1 MDHIALTMERQELGD
16 VVPKDNNH
24 IRKIL
29 SQLDQDLQE
38 FEEMFE
44 QRSETPWLCGNSQSE
59 ADLPQST
66 WSTCGTQTETWS
78 TCGTQTETW
87 STCGTQTESWSTCGT
102 QTETWSTCGT
112 QTETWSTCE
121 GQTQTETWSTC
132 EGQTQTETWSN
143 CGTQTETW
151 STCGTQTE
159 TWSTCGTQ
167 TETWSTCEGQTQTET
182 WSTCEGQTQT
192 EDHKDLHVKE
202 AELKAELELARE
214 KLASILSIRRHESER
229 QEACETLRELQL
241 LHEKVC
247 TEHFEELK
255 SVNQCLEQQV
265 SVCKSLEK
273 QKSENAIQ
281 REKIETLER
290 QLQDFEELKE
300 KYSWS
305 VNQNQSLER
314 EFKEHQEELKMVNQC
329 LEEQVSVCKTLEE
342 QMKENSIQNKRI
354 EILEHQLQEFEAL
367 KEEFSWS
374 VKQNQS
380 LEKELERT
388 KEISC
393 KHEPERKEACEINE
407 TANQC
412 KKIEMLERQL
422 QEFEQIKEEYSWSVR
437 QNQSL
442 GRELEQA
449 KETSRKHEAELQEAC
464 EKLVGLKLSQ
474 KKVLEEYLEGLRVF
488 KKMFKEQDE
497 VRKQLEQQISEKDL
511 QEKPCMCQTVA
522 STETLT
528 DLQDVREENS
538 TSNVQTI
545 RTFLEEP
552 QTSADG
558 PRPQSWKDDC
568 TKRNVKNLTQ
578 LFEGKPKQDKQ
589 QQVSELKRN
598 QVKGKNVAALMK
610 RFEQ

>member
-44 QRSETPWLCGNSQSE
+44 QRSETPWLCGKSQSE

-66 WSTCGTQTETWS
+66 WSTCE
-78 TCGTQTETW
+78 TQTETW

-132 EGQTQTETWSN
+132 EGQTQTETWS
-143 CGTQTETW
+143 
-151 STCGTQTE
+151 TCEGQ
-159 TWSTCGTQ
+159 TQ

-214 KLASILSIRRHESER
+214 KLAKKETEHQEVCAKLMQLQSLNHSLEKDLEQANNNSRRHESER

-281 REKIETLER
+281 REKIETLDC

-305 VNQNQSLER
+305 VSQNQSLER

-522 STETLT
+522 STETLI
-528 DLQDVREENS
+528 DLQDVRENS

-558 PRPQSWKDDC
+558 PRPQS
-568 TKRNVKNLTQ
+568 
-578 LFEGKPKQDKQ
+578 
-589 QQVSELKRN
+589 
-598 QVKGKNVAALMK
+598 
-610 RFEQ
+610 